1 MKQLFRCEYCDEI
14 GTEEEIREHEETC
27 LWNYT
32 KRTCYTCKHME
43 NLFTKVKCKLD
54 ETKIPEGKYIEQCAC
69 WEFNEKD
76 HTKKTP
82 NIFGGLFGGL

>member
-14 GTEEEIREHEETC
+14 GTEEEIREHEKEC
-27 LWNYT
+27 LWNYD
-32 KRTCYTCKHME
+32 KKSCYTCKHME
-43 NLFTKVKCKLD
+43 NLFTSIKCKLD
-54 ETKIPEGKYIEQCAC
+54 DTKIPEGKYIEQCAC
-69 WEFNEKD
+69 YDRDDKD

>member
-14 GTEEEIREHEETC
+14 GTEDEILEHEKTC
-27 LWNYT
+27 LWNYD
-32 KRTCYTCKHME
+32 KKSCWTCRYLE
-43 NLFTKVKCKLD
+43 NLFTKVRCKLD

-69 WEFNEKD
+69 YARDDKG

-82 NIFGGLFGGL
+82 NIFGRLF